1 MAVQRQFFRWGYMIC
16 FKTIIKFLVVAIV
29 VVSLWYALSAHT
41 DSRFTRL
48 PFWPS
53 RPMQKASALK
63 SEQEKNQENSI
74 KKDKQS
80 HSASLHDKS
89 VEEQDE
95 E

>member
-1 MAVQRQFFRWGYMIC
+1 MIC

-29 VVSLWYALSAHT
+29 VVGLWYALNAHT

-63 SEQEKNQENSI
+63 SEQKNQENSI
-74 KKDKQS
+74 KKDEQS
-80 HSASLHDKS
+80 RSASLHDKS
-89 VEEQDE
+89 VESQDE